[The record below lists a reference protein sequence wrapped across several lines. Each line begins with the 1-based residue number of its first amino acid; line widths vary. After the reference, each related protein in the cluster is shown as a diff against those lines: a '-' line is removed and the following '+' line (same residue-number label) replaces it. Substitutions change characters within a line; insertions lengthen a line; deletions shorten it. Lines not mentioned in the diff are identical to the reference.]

1 MSLSGNTFTRDLYN
15 IVDKFAGTLTPAGSN
30 VFDGVTLSDA
40 TTIELFGIKGKIVD
54 AVDVSGYGL
63 VRLKADNIYVTPN
76 SFYVP
81 GGTTTPSIR
90 AGSTRPRP
98 AIRST
103 WKAAPTWV
111 RWS

>member
-1 MSLSGNTFTRDLYN
+1 M
-15 IVDKFAGTLTPAGSN
+15 
-30 VFDGVTLSDA
+30 
-40 TTIELFGIKGKIVD
+40 D

-81 GGTTTPSIR
+81 GGTTTPSIQT